1 MTKEVTMNTQTI
13 RKNLSPACEI
23 STLNATRKTVK
34 NLKLGISA
42 TALCY
47 LAMVIGSA
55 VLPCGAET
63 VTSGTVG
70 GAATV
75 AAVGVVNAGFGDW
88 VGLPQLNP
96 NQITVPANA
105 LPGGAFWANLNFSSD
120 GNPLREYGMTWN
132 MTNNSQQDWY
142 SMHFTILYAP
152 LEDFSVT
159 FDAGEGTGN
168 TPNNTVGYSLDNWSN
183 TNIDFSGGVI
193 SGAGG
198 LATFYIPLDVN
209 GVCCSGNFLVIA
221 TPDYTP
227 STPEPS
233 SLMLLGSGI
242 LGIGGLLRK
251 RFLG

>member
-1 MTKEVTMNTQTI
+1 MKTQVMCKDFSLDSETS
-13 RKNLSPACEI
+13 KSHPE
-23 STLNATRKTVK
+23 RKTTKHVR
-34 NLKLGISA
+34 LGISA
-42 TALCY
+42 MALCC

-63 VTSGTVG
+63 VTSGTIG
-70 GAATV
+70 GAATGPVVV
-75 AAVGVVNAGFGDW
+75 ANGGGFGDW
-88 VGLPQLNP
+88 AGSPESNP
-96 NQITVPANA
+96 NQITVTANA
-105 LPGGAFWANLNFSSD
+105 LPGGVFYANLNFASD

-142 SMHFTILYAP
+142 SMHFTIQYAP

-159 FDAGEGTGN
+159 FDAGETGLQA
-168 TPNNTVGYSLDNWSN
+168 PHSSVYGLDNWSN
-183 TNIDFSGGVI
+183 TNIDFSGGAI

-198 LATFYIPLDVN
+198 LATFYLPLDVN
-209 GVCCSGNFLVIA
+209 GLCCSGNFIVFA
-221 TPDYTP
+221 TPDYSP

-233 SLMLLGSGI
+233 SLMLFGSGI